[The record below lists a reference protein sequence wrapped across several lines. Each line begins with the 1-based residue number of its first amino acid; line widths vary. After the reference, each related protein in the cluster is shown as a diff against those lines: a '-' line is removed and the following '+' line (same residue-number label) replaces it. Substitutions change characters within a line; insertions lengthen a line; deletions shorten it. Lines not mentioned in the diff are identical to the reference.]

1 MTTNICILH
10 VYDKTIHYPEPNVY
24 KFIGVYSTKE
34 LADAKAIDYK
44 DTWGD
49 QWQHIVT
56 IKALDDY
63 IEGVTND

>member
-1 MTTNICILH
+1 MTTSIYILH
-10 VYDKTIHYPEPNVY
+10 VYDKTIHYPKTSVY

-34 LADAKAIDYK
+34 LADAKANDYR

-49 QWQHIVT
+49 QWQDTIT
-56 IKALDDY
+56 IKPLDDY